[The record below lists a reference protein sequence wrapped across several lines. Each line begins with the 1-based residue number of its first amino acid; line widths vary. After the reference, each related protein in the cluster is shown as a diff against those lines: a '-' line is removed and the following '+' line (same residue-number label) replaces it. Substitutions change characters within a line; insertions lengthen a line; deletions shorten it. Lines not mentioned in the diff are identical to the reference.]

1 MNYYGY
7 IDEFDNPVE
16 KPKNKFPYSY
26 DGFILHRFGP
36 NSEFDSTAY
45 SDSFKLWDNE
55 KFNSLK
61 EKYFKNKGDYWP
73 TSEPKLIEKFLQEFF
88 DNSDL
93 KLIFIM
99 EYCNISNGYPYWRFD
114 FTLNLQK
121 QKQ

>member
-1 MNYYGY
+1 MNYYEY

-16 KPKNKFPYSY
+16 KTKNKFPYSY

-36 NSEFDSTAY
+36 NSEVDSTIY
-45 SDSFKLWDNE
+45 SDRFKLWDNE
-55 KFNSLK
+55 KFNLLK

-73 TSEPKLIEKFLQEFF
+73 TSEPELIEKFLQEFF
-88 DNSDL
+88 DKSDL

-99 EYCNISNGYPYWRFD
+99 EYCNISSGYPYWRFD

-121 QKQ
+121 

>member
-99 EYCNISNGYPYWRFD
+99 EYCNISNGYPVWRFD
-114 FTLNLQK
+114 FNLNLQK